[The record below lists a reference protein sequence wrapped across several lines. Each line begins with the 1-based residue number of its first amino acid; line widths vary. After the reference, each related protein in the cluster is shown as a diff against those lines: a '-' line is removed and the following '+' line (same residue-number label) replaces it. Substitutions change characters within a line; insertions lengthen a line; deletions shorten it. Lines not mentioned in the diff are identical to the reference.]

1 MKKSLLFFLLFLPCL
16 AFAAVYPKNIPSKAL
31 KDLSISEIN
40 ALFTEANIEYKKPA
54 IVELADELGKK
65 LNGQLLIAQND
76 EIIVEGSY
84 GYKRLNNK
92 TEAQKITLS
101 TRFELASVSKE
112 FTAAAVL
119 QLVNAGKISLKDP
132 VKKYIPELPYE
143 GITIHHLLCH
153 ASGLPEYFHF
163 PDEWFNTD
171 NMMAN
176 EDVVK
181 VLVERKPDKFFEPN
195 KGWRYTN
202 TNYALLAL
210 IVKKVSGMSFPEYVK
225 KNIFTP
231 AGMTHSFYITER
243 SKQNDYATGHEKDAA
258 PLPVHFMD
266 GTVGD
271 KGLYSNVDD
280 LFAWKKAYFKYYKI
294 LPKNLVETAT
304 RQQNKLDGNAIPEK
318 PYGYGWRLEDNKEY
332 GKIIYHGGLWH
343 GFQHLILYQPAEN
356 IFMVFLSNYKNSAHK
371 GKSNE
376 VLHIL
381 CGA

>member
-1 MKKSLLFFLLFLPCL
+1 MKKFLLFSLLFLPCL
-16 AFAAVYPKNIPSKAL
+16 AFATVYPKNIPAKAL
-31 KDLSISEIN
+31 KDLSITEIN

-54 IVELADELGKK
+54 IIEFADELGKK

-76 EIIVEGSY
+76 EIIVEGAY

-119 QLVNAGKISLKDP
+119 QLVNAGKINLKDP
-132 VKKYIPELPYE
+132 VKKYIPNLPYD
-143 GITIHHLLCH
+143 GITIHDLLCH
-153 ASGLPEYFHF
+153 TSGLPEYFNF
-163 PDEWFNTD
+163 PEEWFNTEK
-171 NMMAN
+171 MMVN

-181 VLVERKPDKFFEPN
+181 VLAERKPDKFFEPN
-195 KGWRYTN
+195 VNWRYTN

-243 SKQNDYATGHEKDAA
+243 NSKNDYATGHEKDAA

-280 LFAWKKAYFKYYKI
+280 LFAWKKAYFKHYRI
-294 LPKNLVETAT
+294 LPKSLVETAT
-304 RQQNKLDGNAIPEK
+304 RQQNKLNGNAKPEK
-318 PYGYGWRLEDNKEY
+318 PYGYGWRLEDNKDY

-356 IFMVFLSNYKNSAHK
+356 IFMVFLSNYKNGAHK